1 MSDDDKSMYVQL
13 ICNQPI
19 VTYDKLRRIHPL
31 GLSSPGAYSLEI
43 IDLHVVK
50 IQGMNLMGLN
60 VPCYDHLEMISL
72 RSVRKYMGDEP
83 NETFPPLGRL
93 LTTTDDIYK

>member
-1 MSDDDKSMYVQL
+1 MNPM
-13 ICNQPI
+13 
-19 VTYDKLRRIHPL
+19 
-31 GLSSPGAYSLEI
+31 GLSTPWSKSLEI
-43 IDLHVVK
+43 IASNPVK
-50 IQGMNLMGLN
+50 MQGMNLMGLN

>member
-1 MSDDDKSMYVQL
+1 MPDDDKSRYVQL

-50 IQGMNLMGLN
+50 IQGMKLMGLSYPKSYGGGIEEG
-60 VPCYDHLEMISL
+60 VWRREA
-72 RSVRKYMGDEP
+72 G
-83 NETFPPLGRL
+83 G
-93 LTTTDDIYK
+93 